1 MLDAMGDMGRV
12 SLWTWG
18 HLSRVA
24 RYALAFGAELG
35 MRGESLLILHCAAML
50 HDIGKLSVPPELLDK
65 RAPLARDEWYAI
77 TKHPVASSKM
87 LRAQNLPVE
96 VVSAAQSHHEWFNG
110 SGYPLGLAGEAIPL
124 AARLLSIADS
134 YDAMSSDR
142 PYRSALSTQRVREEI
157 EKGAGEQ
164 FDPGLV
170 RALLPL
176 LEAGVDTHIPKLNMR
191 VVADDPQLFAELFFA
206 AHPLG
211 WELEIWPPELSSELP
226 AHSASRST
234 TPDLNREAVVGERTP
249 DLTVVDER
257 CVSRLGA
264 GVLDEIEGEVL
275 WIGSG
280 LGTRRSVNPPLDL
293 RDLHAMLN
301 PSRYS
306 GARDRKKADALRVLI
321 ADPYHLFR
329 QVLRR
334 CLDERND
341 MRVVTEVSTPG
352 DFRHAVAEANFDVAV
367 VASDLIAGTSS
378 TSPLSLAG
386 SLLEMMETRSL
397 RDSGLP
403 AVILV
408 ADEDLELYTRDAGDD
423 HTFIHR
429 GAPIEDLVDLILRVS
444 QV

>member
-18 HLSRVA
+18 HLGRVA
-24 RYALAFGAELG
+24 RYALAFGNELG
-35 MRGESLLILHCAAML
+35 MRGESLLVLHCAAML
-50 HDIGKLSVPPELLDK
+50 HDIGKLNVPSELLDK

-124 AARLLSIADS
+124 AARILSIADS

-142 PYRSALSTQRVREEI
+142 PYRSALSSQRVREEI
-157 EKGAGEQ
+157 EKGAGGQ
-164 FDPGLV
+164 FDPALV

-176 LEAGVDTHIPKLNMR
+176 LEAGVDSHIPRLLMR
-191 VVADDPQLFAELFFA
+191 VVTDDPQTFSELFFA
-206 AHPLG
+206 ANPLG
-211 WELEIWPPELSSELP
+211 WDLEIWPPELSPEVPGHAVRATSPDLSSELVP
-226 AHSASRST
+226 AAR
-234 TPDLNREAVVGERTP
+234 VQ
-249 DLTVVDER
+249 DLTVIDER
-257 CVSRLGA
+257 CA
-264 GVLDEIEGEVL
+264 GRVGDDLIGKIEGEVL

-280 LGTRRSVNPPLDL
+280 LGARRSINAPLDL
-293 RDLHAMLN
+293 RDLHTVLN

-306 GARDRKKADALRVLI
+306 GARDRMKAGALRVLI

-334 CLDERND
+334 CLDDRND
-341 MRVVTEVSTPG
+341 MRVVAEVSTPG
-352 DFRHAVAEANFDVAV
+352 DFRHAVADANFDVAV

-386 SLLEMMETRSL
+386 SLLEMMETQAL
-397 RDSGLP
+397 RDSGKP
-403 AVILV
+403 SVVLV
-408 ADEDLELYTRDAGDD
+408 ADEDLHLYGTSADEE
-423 HTFIHR
+423 HVFIHR

-444 QV
+444 KV